1 VVTKTQRILAI
12 VALIAGGT
20 LTPLAIQQVAEANAI
35 EAAQAQ
41 AELEDAVIDAAYA
54 LKELGRSPEQV
65 RDELSRVSEVAPAIL
80 EDIANRATLAA
91 VRDDRA
97 RRTVDTVVIVPSAA
111 GVTAT
116 AAYAT
121 AMCEPLAIVSGLIDS
136 HAACLASH
144 TPLGGDQLCADLG
157 TGVVVGAAAARTLTP
172 HQHER
177 VTAALTGSAEVL
189 TTDGTERLR
198 TLGWWRCGQSV
209 SDDDDAPMLS
219 GDPL

>member
-1 VVTKTQRILAI
+1 MTKTQRILAI

-20 LTPLAIQQVAEANAI
+20 LTPIAIQQVADANAI

-41 AELEDAVIDAAYA
+41 AELEDDVIDAAYA

-65 RDELSRVSEVAPAIL
+65 RDELSRVSEVAPDIL
-80 EDIANRATLAA
+80 EAIANRATLAA

-97 RRTVDTVVIVPSAA
+97 RRSVDVTIIVSSAS
-111 GVTAT
+111 GVTVT

-121 AMCEPLAIVSGLIDS
+121 AMCEPLAIVSGLSDS

-157 TGVVVGAAAARTLTP
+157 TGVVVGAVASRTLTP

-189 TTDGTERLR
+189 TTDGVDRLR

-209 SDDDDAPMLS
+209 PDETPDPNLS
-219 GDPL
+219 NP